1 MEDLLAQELQD
12 LHIVTCVCAS
22 VKRDLLKGQKRP
34 TMSVTLEDLH
44 SVTAQCLVRLARLD
58 YLCMTHIVTCILLLT
73 AQCLVR
79 LARLDYL
86 RYEVL
91 PIVRPLMLEN
101 LDEDEIEL
109 AQLRPRALQGHIIAR
124 IPVYA

>member
-58 YLCMTHIVTCILLLT
+58 YL
-73 AQCLVR
+73 
-79 LARLDYL
+79 